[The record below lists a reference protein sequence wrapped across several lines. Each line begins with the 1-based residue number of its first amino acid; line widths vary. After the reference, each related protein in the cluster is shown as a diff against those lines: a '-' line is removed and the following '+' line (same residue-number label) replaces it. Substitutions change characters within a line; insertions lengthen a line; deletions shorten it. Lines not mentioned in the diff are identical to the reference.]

1 LNSVDERL
9 KAQQPTFT
17 TGNESDSQDEEPNTK
32 ETSTSVRSLEEC
44 IDIFENGPRPVSVS
58 LSLLNDEEVIL
69 LAQNSKI
76 QAYALE
82 KVLGDLER
90 AVLIRRALIC
100 TCTYSMLS
108 IYLKERRST
117 VFKDKHVG
125 EFGHTHVEL

>member
-1 LNSVDERL
+1 VNGISSLLNSVDEKL

-17 TGNESDSQDEEPNTK
+17 SDESDSQDEEPSTK
-32 ETSTSVRSLEEC
+32 ETSTPIRSLEEC

-69 LAQNSKI
+69 LAQNGKV

-90 AVLIRRALIC
+90 AVLIRRALVC
-100 TCTYSMLS
+100 AYTYPPFLAASS
-108 IYLKERRST
+108 
-117 VFKDKHVG
+117 
-125 EFGHTHVEL
+125 